1 MSQNPDQPVPPS
13 SPESGGGAP
22 TGELPKGLS
31 IAAMVLGI
39 CSLAFCIPIINYLTL
54 PIGIVGLVLS
64 IMAMKKCNRGEAAG
78 KGMAI
83 AGLVCSLV
91 GIALWVV
98 IILIIGIIFA
108 AAGTA
113 AEGFGDALQK
123 AAEEAEKAAKEA
135 EDAQNKANEGPGSM
149 GPLPM
154 FQQNLE
160 LCVTYVRHYLG

>member
-1 MSQNPDQPVPPS
+1 MSQIPEQPAPAPTQ
-13 SPESGGGAP
+13 PGGGGPAA
-22 TGELPKGLS
+22 ELPKGLS
-31 IAAMVLGI
+31 IAAMVCGI
-39 CSLAFCIPIINYLTL
+39 CSLAFCIPILNYLTL
-54 PIGIVGLVLS
+54 PVGIVGLVLS
-64 IMAMKKCNRGEAAG
+64 IIAMKKCNRGEATG

-83 AGLVCSLV
+83 AGLICSIV

-113 AEGFGDALQK
+113 ADGLGDALKK

-149 GPLPM
+149 GPIPM

-160 LCVTYVRHYLG
+160 MCVTYFRHYVG